1 MRDRIGKEGWSK
13 SRIAGT
19 RGGKGYLLSF
29 CLFSFAS
36 FFSFSFS
43 SFSFSFFCFLS
54 ALPSSFTNA
63 AKSKRSDPFFFF
75 DRPPKKFI
83 LKEGHRTTKERERES
98 DRGESALSACALCK
112 RVSPPLR
119 LRQPLL
125 FCFCVAFFFY
135 LQLPHF
141 VLCLFLLFCYPFL
154 VWVSFFDGIRKEKT
168 LSFTDTG
175 DRRISFLRT
184 FWLL

>member
-83 LKEGHRTTKERERES
+83 LQEGHRTTKERES
-98 DRGESALSACALCK
+98 DRGRACWVRVRMSESLPSSSSSSDLY
-112 RVSPPLR
+112 
-119 LRQPLL
+119 
-125 FCFCVAFFFY
+125 FAFVLISSFFY
-135 LQLPHF
+135 LHRLPP
-141 VLCLFLLFCYPFL
+141 LCF
-154 VWVSFFDGIRKEKT
+154 VSFPLIL
-168 LSFTDTG
+168 LSLFG
-175 DRRISFLRT
+175 LGLI
-184 FWLL
+184 FWWY